1 MTHSSLIRAL
11 LAFSVS
17 LGAATAAEYRAF
29 WVDGFNRGFKTPSD
43 VEQLVEDMRTARAN
57 AIFMQARVRGNSYY
71 LNTLEPLADD
81 PAWPPSFDALQYL
94 IERAHA
100 HGIEVHA
107 WITVTPMWLS
117 TTPPRDPKHI
127 WNLHGPNAEGEAN
140 WTTSSERGVT
150 INYLDPGHPGAFR
163 HVADV
168 ALHLVSHYDID
179 GIHLDYIR
187 YPEPQN
193 GSGQFGYNPTAIARF
208 NRLHNREGTP
218 RSNDPEFS
226 NFRRRQVTQLV
237 RQIYLRTMEVKPK
250 VKVSGALIAWGDG
263 PANDSQYRQKDAY
276 ASVFQ
281 DWRSWIE
288 EGILDLA
295 MPMNYFADSRNSGF
309 FNRWIEY
316 EKPRQFSRKILIG
329 MGNYLNSI
337 AESESQIQR
346 ALAPAATGESAAG
359 IAVYS
364 YANTNLIANGRTVQP
379 NADFYQMMANRLGEF
394 QPAPALSWKEKPE
407 KGHVLGVLQVDGE
420 PQLADGVAIRIESDT
435 GAEFR
440 LDTITDGTGFFGGVD
455 LPPDRYR
462 VLVMRRGQEIYRS
475 VPAEAPAGKTLR
487 FDIQLN
493 APDLTGVIE

>member
-1 MTHSSLIRAL
+1 
-11 LAFSVS
+11 
-17 LGAATAAEYRAF
+17 
-29 WVDGFNRGFKTPSD
+29 
-43 VEQLVEDMRTARAN
+43 
-57 AIFMQARVRGNSYY
+57 
-71 LNTLEPLADD
+71 
-81 PAWPPSFDALQYL
+81 
-94 IERAHA
+94 
-100 HGIEVHA
+100 
-107 WITVTPMWLS
+107 
-117 TTPPRDPKHI
+117 
-127 WNLHGPNAEGEAN
+127 
-140 WTTSSERGVT
+140 
-150 INYLDPGHPGAFR
+150 
-163 HVADV
+163 
-168 ALHLVSHYDID
+168 
-179 GIHLDYIR
+179 
-187 YPEPQN
+187 
-193 GSGQFGYNPTAIARF
+193 
-208 NRLHNREGTP
+208 
-218 RSNDPEFS
+218 
-226 NFRRRQVTQLV
+226 
-237 RQIYLRTMEVKPK
+237 MEVKPK